1 MKWLWTML
9 GLIVAAGAAA
19 LVWPTSQATDP
30 PPSSPAAVVPPR
42 PAVAPGPPQRPTPA
56 PAASVPSPQPP
67 SATTAVS
74 APEVPSR
81 PAKASPEQV
90 LAEPPAG
97 GLRIGLDRSIPN
109 ATVAPGALMK
119 GADGVITADGRYRIE
134 GEGTREKPYRVTWD
148 LLASANKTYVPRL
161 KENRLP
167 QRVAM
172 LDGAWVRID
181 GYVAFPLMLQESRE
195 ILAMLNQ
202 WDGCCIG
209 VPPTPYDAIE
219 VKLLEPVKPNRR
231 HAFQYGSVT
240 GRFKVDPLLVENW
253 LVGLY
258 QLEEAELVQNGL

>member
-9 GLIVAAGAAA
+9 SLIVAAGAAA
-19 LVWPTSQATDP
+19 LVWPTPPAIDP
-30 PPSSPAAVVPPR
+30 PPSPPTAVIPSNPV
-42 PAVAPGPPQRPTPA
+42 VVSAP
-56 PAASVPSPQPP
+56 PQPP
-67 SATTAVS
+67 APPPTASASPPQPVS
-74 APEVPSR
+74 ANTAMPPPSTASS
-81 PAKASPEQV
+81 PTKAPGEPV